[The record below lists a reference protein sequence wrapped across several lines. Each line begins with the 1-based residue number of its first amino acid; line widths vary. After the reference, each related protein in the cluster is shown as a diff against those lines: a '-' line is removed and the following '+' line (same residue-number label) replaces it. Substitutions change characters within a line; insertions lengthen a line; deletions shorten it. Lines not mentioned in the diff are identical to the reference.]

1 MKVVDVVDVKE
12 IEPTPAAD
20 EATDAPTILPTPET
34 DDE

>member
-12 IEPTPAAD
+12 IEITPAQD
-20 EATDAPTILPTPET
+20 ETPPLPKPET